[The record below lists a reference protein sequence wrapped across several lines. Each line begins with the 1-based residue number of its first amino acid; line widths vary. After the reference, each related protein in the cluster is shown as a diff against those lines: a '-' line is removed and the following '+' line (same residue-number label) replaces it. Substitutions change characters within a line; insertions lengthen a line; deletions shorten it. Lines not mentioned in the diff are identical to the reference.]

1 MKTLTKQNLYF
12 TILLFLISL
21 FFISCNKYL
30 IQGTGNHS
38 LNNEIEINS
47 FNENIIGY
55 DSNYIEY
62 KFSDIIGYYDSKFY
76 YTDSTKIYYRF
87 DGKSNKISKIEC
99 LIKNDKNADEIIK
112 YFKKIHNLISKTEI
126 TYKYRDHN
134 YYKSKKYIYSD
145 KYTENELIVIK
156 FDDNLFISY
165 IAPEYEENTNENN
178 IDFSKFSTIT
188 GTDGF
193 VLGMKKNQALEQLEK
208 QKFYVIINNSYS
220 SYKYDGINRYF
231 ASHTG
236 KKYEQLYIDPYFDE
250 MENSYEVDY
259 FNRENYKRIT
269 LDFIEDLTKQQI
281 LTAYYTTDYW
291 INEKDNSTQR
301 SAVFSDFIGPLT
313 KKYHLK
319 NISARKYEP
328 NDAEYTYTYI
338 FDDLNK
344 NNLRITLFYRNV
356 AFTKIRIEYSLD
368 DELIASYQK
377 RLDDAENDK
386 VNSGNNSIVDKL

>member
-1 MKTLTKQNLYF
+1 MNMKSNKFYF
-12 TILLFLISL
+12 IFLISI
-21 FFISCNKYL
+21 FFSSCNKYL
-30 IQGTGNHS
+30 ITGTNNHS
-38 LNNEIEINS
+38 LNDEIEFDS

-62 KFSDIIGYYDSKFY
+62 RYPDTIGNYDSGYY
-76 YTDSTKIYYRF
+76 YTDTTKIYYRV
-87 DGKSNKISKIEC
+87 DGNVKKISKIEC
-99 LIKNDKNADEIIK
+99 LKKNEKNADEIIK
-112 YFKKIHNLISKTEI
+112 YFKKSHNLISKSEI
-126 TYKYRDHN
+126 TYKYRNHN
-134 YYKSKKYIYSD
+134 YYNSKKYIFGD
-145 KYTENELIVIK
+145 QYTENELVVIK
-156 FDDNLFISY
+156 FDDNLCISY
-165 IAPEYEENTNENN
+165 ITPEYEEDTNEKNV
-178 IDFSKFSTIT
+178 DFTKFSTIT
-188 GTDGF
+188 GTEGF
-193 VLGMKKNQALEQLEK
+193 VLGMRKKIALENLTK
-208 QKFYVIINNSYS
+208 QNFYVITNNSYS

-236 KKYEQLYIDPYFDE
+236 KKYEHLYIDPYFDE
-250 MENSYEVDY
+250 MENAYEVDY
-259 FNRENYKRIT
+259 FNRDSYKRIT
-269 LDFIEDLTKQQI
+269 LDFIEDLTGQQI

-301 SAVFSDFIGPLT
+301 SAVFSDFIDPLT

-319 NISARKYEP
+319 NVSARKYEP

-344 NNLRITLFYRNV
+344 NNLQITLFYRNV

-377 RLDDAENDK
+377 RLDDAKNDK